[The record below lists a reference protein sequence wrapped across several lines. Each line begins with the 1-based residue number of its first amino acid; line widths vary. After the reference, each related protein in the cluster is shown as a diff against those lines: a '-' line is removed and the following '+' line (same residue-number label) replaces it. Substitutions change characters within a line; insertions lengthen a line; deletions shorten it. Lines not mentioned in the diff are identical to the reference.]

1 MTEEIVQGNT
11 QLAKTDD
18 SAAVFNLL
26 SKETVETI
34 QKYAYAIL
42 AAGNNYYPAHIKTQE
57 QAFLTI
63 VAGLEFG
70 LGPIASINQI
80 YVVNGRPTM
89 MGEAQL
95 SLIARSGVGYWEWGT
110 CNDKSA
116 TVIAYRRRP
125 DGTWPK
131 EGQSFTYTIEQAQ
144 NAGLFRNA
152 VWKQYPGDMLRWKV
166 AVRMARFVFSDIVL
180 GLYEPDE
187 AGVPITVQG
196 DSMMVDVQVLDEEGA
211 AGFPSL
217 GDSRRQLTDAQFE
230 DEPGGGA
237 EIDFEDSGGA
247 GQPLHEPE
255 PDPAEEFRR
264 EAQEF
269 VGTILESLLPPEPW
283 PAWADEI
290 PDTIKQLG
298 EKIIGIEPLLKGDPG
313 KALIRL
319 AKQGDHAETWT
330 LIRSWWKDGELPGK
344 LFEALCQAQGVEPEP
359 NPFLSAPEPQD
370 EQDEDAF
377 GDQ

>member
-11 QLAKTDD
+11 QLARVEDDRFTVRELMREETQDAIVRVATDAVACEAFIPAGM
-18 SAAVFNLL
+18 SIAQAAV
-26 SKETVETI
+26 VI
-34 QKYAYAIL
+34 R
-42 AAGNNYYPAHIKTQE
+42 
-57 QAFLTI
+57 
-63 VAGLEFG
+63 AGLEIG
-70 LGPIASINQI
+70 LPPMA
-80 YVVNGRPTM
+80 
-89 MGEAQL
+89 AL
-95 SLIARSGVGYWEWGT
+95 
-110 CNDKSA
+110 KSVYLVHNRA
-116 TVIAYRRRP
+116 GLESKAMLALLRRRP
-125 DGTWPK
+125 DMGYYLWGDCGPQKATLLMYVRTPRG
-131 EGQSFTYTIEQAQ
+131 EYVEQPYTFTMEEAQ
-144 NAGLFRNA
+144 RAGLLKSQMYNA
-152 VWKQYPGDMLRWKV
+152 WPEVMLRNRV
-166 AVRMARFVFSDIVL
+166 AAIAMRSSFPDLLLGCAYTPDEIGAPVRVEGMEVVVDEEAYARGEVVDVD
-180 GLYEPDE
+180 YQHE
-187 AGVPITVQG
+187 AGV
-196 DSMMVDVQVLDEEGA
+196 VD
-211 AGFPSL
+211 AGL
-217 GDSRRQLTDAQFE
+217 AQ
-230 DEPGGGA
+230 EPG

-255 PDPAEEFRR
+255 PDPAEAFRR